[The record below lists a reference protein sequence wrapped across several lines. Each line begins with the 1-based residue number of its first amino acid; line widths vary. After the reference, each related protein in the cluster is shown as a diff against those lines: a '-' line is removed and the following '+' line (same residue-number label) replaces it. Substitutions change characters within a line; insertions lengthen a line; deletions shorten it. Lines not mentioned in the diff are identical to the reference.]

1 MASLSP
7 AARTI
12 LYFSYYIW
20 AVALFML
27 LSPQLVLAPG
37 GSPAEV
43 TSWVRTMGAV
53 LLILGL
59 YYHISARTEQ
69 RGFFLAT
76 VWGRWAALPLFGL
89 LAALGWV
96 PWIMAA
102 GTLVDVAGAFW
113 TARALR
119 RTA

>member
-1 MASLSP
+1 MAPLSP

-20 AVALFML
+20 LAALFML
-27 LSPQLVLAPG
+27 LSPQALLAPG
-37 GSPAEV
+37 SSPDTTA
-43 TSWVRTMGAV
+43 WVRTMGAV

-59 YYHISARTEQ
+59 YYHVSARTEQ
-69 RGFFLAT
+69 RGFFQAT

-96 PWIMAA
+96 PWVMAA
-102 GTLVDVAGAFW
+102 GTLVDVVGAFW
-113 TARALR
+113 TAAALR
-119 RTA
+119 RPQ